1 MKIVFKN
8 EIDNFLR
15 NTEPPCVSLFMN
27 THRAGAETQ
36 QDPIKLKNLLKDA
49 ERQLSSFD
57 LNEDV
62 RAGLL
67 KPARKLLEDH
77 DFWQH
82 QSEALAI
89 FLAPGDFRHYQLPYP
104 VKDLALAARN
114 YHLKP
119 MMPLYTRDDQFFVL
133 ALEQKNVNLYEGN
146 RYGIRRKPVPELPK
160 SLAEALQYD
169 DYENLIN
176 FHVAGPTGGGV
187 HQHSAV
193 YHGQGG
199 EKDQRHDQLLRFFRH
214 IDKALH
220 EYLRESRKPLLL
232 AAIESY
238 LPIYQEV
245 SGYPHLFNE
254 GIKRAPGSLT
264 EKDLHAQAWKILE
277 PHFREEQ
284 NRAAER
290 YRDLSMAANSNGKSK
305 TADQFEDVLPAAF
318 QGRIDTLFAL
328 RDHHQWG
335 TFDETTFEVEPDA
348 KDGPDRTDL
357 LDYAALRTL
366 QHNGR
371 VFLVAPENMPEE
383 SPVAAILRY

>member
-8 EIDNFLR
+8 EIDHFLK
-15 NTEPPCVSLFMN
+15 NTEYPCVSFFMN

-49 ERQLSSFD
+49 EKQLSSFN
-57 LNEDV
+57 LNEDT
-62 RAGLL
+62 RAKLL
-67 KPARKLLEDH
+67 KPARRLLEDN

-89 FLAPGDFRHYQLPYP
+89 FVAPDDFRHYQLPYP
-104 VKDLALAARN
+104 VKELALASRH

-119 MMPLYTRDDQFFVL
+119 LMPLYTRDDQFFVL

-176 FHVAGPTGGGV
+176 FHVAGPTGSGA

-220 EYLRESRKPLLL
+220 EYLRDSRKPLLL

-254 GIKRAPGSLT
+254 GINRAPGSLT
-264 EKDLHAQAWKILE
+264 EKDLHAKAWKILE

-290 YRDLSMAANSNGKSK
+290 YRELSMAANSNGKSK

-335 TFDETTFEVEPDA
+335 TFDEKTFEVETDA
-348 KDGPDRTDL
+348 KNGPDRTDL

-371 VFLVAPENMPEE
+371 VFLVAQENMPEE
-383 SPVAAILRY
+383 SCVAAILRY